1 MIGIID
7 YGAGNL
13 HSVAKALKFLGY
25 QTHLVTKNSDLKEVN
40 KLILPGVGAFGQAV
54 ADLRAK
60 GLWPALNNWVRQGLP
75 LLGVCLGMQLLME
88 SSQESPGIGGL
99 GFIKG
104 TCDRLRAPKV
114 PHMGWNEVH
123 FLDSIPLFDGLQDG
137 SCFYFVHSYYVS
149 PEDSKVVRGSTE
161 YNLVFPSVIQVGR
174 VLGVQFHP
182 EKSGEQGLLFLR
194 NWVEKCCE

>member
-13 HSVAKALKFLGY
+13 HSVVKALKFLGY
-25 QTHLVTKNSDLKEVN
+25 QTRLVTEDNDFKEVD

-60 GLWPALNNWVRQGLP
+60 GLWTALNNWVREGLP
-75 LLGVCLGMQLLME
+75 LLGICLGMQLLME

-99 GFIKG
+99 GLIKG
-104 TCDRLRAPKV
+104 ACVRLRAPKV
-114 PHMGWNEVH
+114 PHMGWNDVR
-123 FLDSIPLFDGLQDG
+123 FFDSISLFDGIADR

-149 PEDSKVVRGSTE
+149 PEDSKVVRGVTE
-161 YNLVFPSVIQVGR
+161 HHLAFPSVIQVGR
-174 VLGVQFHP
+174 VIGVQFHP
-182 EKSGEQGLLFLR
+182 EKSGEQGLFFLR
-194 NWVEKCCE
+194 NWVEKCCG